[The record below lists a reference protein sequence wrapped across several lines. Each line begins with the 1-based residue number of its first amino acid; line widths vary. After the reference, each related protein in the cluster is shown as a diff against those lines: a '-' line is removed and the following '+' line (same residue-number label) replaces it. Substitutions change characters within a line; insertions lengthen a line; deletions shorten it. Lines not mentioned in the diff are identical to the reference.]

1 MVCLRHTVTE
11 PPDSLH
17 DLGLRVYHRIRGAE
31 YVRQHNDIRL
41 VVQLDVHRR
50 IETAGEEID
59 LGQFHKVVA
68 HL

>member
-1 MVCLRHTVTE
+1 MVCLRHAVTE

-17 DLGLRVYHRIRGAE
+17 DLCLRVYHRIRSAE

-50 IETAGEEID
+50 IEAAGEEID